1 MPHRNKIKDLD
12 AVFEINPIT
21 RDIKNVSTSKRVLVQ
36 YDHNSERFT
45 FSLPRYIEGHDMT
58 ECNRVQVH
66 YETNGGYKDCV
77 ELPALVESEKNP
89 DSVVCTWLVS
99 QNATRDIGA
108 LKFLLKFACVNNDTG
123 EYEYIWSTGLFNG
136 ISVSEGMNNV
146 AGVDDIPPDFLY
158 SITQQLESKVDK
170 DERFKLA
177 YVSDAGTNK
186 VLFIGN
192 SNDSQGVNFY
202 SKEQTDAAL
211 DNKVD
216 KMDGLYLVK
225 PISKKTSSNH
235 PDGQKEWTGMSLM
248 HSTDYSKRS
257 DVIIPAYTS
266 DLENDSGFVT
276 NEQMNEAIS
285 GIQGGTGGVV
295 DVYTKEETDNLLQ
308 NKVDKYENF
317 GVVQVIDNDNAVDN
331 FRSITIDVK
340 YPNEISPLSYQIP
353 TFNWAYEK
361 FSRIEY
367 AIDRIIEI
375 QNELMGVSE

>member
-1 MPHRNKIKDLD
+1 MSHKNKVIDSD

-21 RDIKNVSTSKRVLVQ
+21 REIKNVSTTKKVLVQ

-45 FSLPRYIEGHDMT
+45 FMLPRHIEGHDMT

-66 YETNGGYKDCV
+66 YETNGGYKDFA
-77 ELPALVESEKNP
+77 ELPALVESEEKP
-89 DSVVCTWLVS
+89 GFVVCTWLIT
-99 QNATRDIGA
+99 QKATRDIGS

-136 ISVSEGMNNV
+136 ISVSEGLNNLE
-146 AGVDDIPPDFLY
+146 GTDDIPPDFLY
-158 SITQQLESKVDK
+158 SITKMIEELE
-170 DERFKLA
+170 
-177 YVSDAGTNK
+177 
-186 VLFIGN
+186 
-192 SNDSQGVNFY
+192 
-202 SKEQTDAAL
+202 
-211 DNKVD
+211 
-216 KMDGLYLVK
+216 
-225 PISKKTSSNH
+225 
-235 PDGQKEWTGMSLM
+235 
-248 HSTDYSKRS
+248 
-257 DVIIPAYTS
+257 IPKNTS
-266 DLENDSGFVT
+266 DLFNDSGFVT

-285 GIQGGTGGVV
+285 GIQGGAGGVV
-295 DVYTKEETDNLLQ
+295 DAYTKAEMDDLLEEFYPKKTALDMHQ
-308 NKVDKYENF
+308 NYETALDSHEKLFESKVDKYDNF